1 MYILKYSVHFVS
13 INSEHTLR
21 ISINHQCNIF
31 PMTLS
36 VRCRSVG
43 EFVVWVCHTFLK
55 GREVTPPCSY
65 RTTYFFATLQINW
78 WICVQGALNLRP
90 VRLDLC
96 TIIIV
101 DVMVHINKIPS
112 RKGEIYDVNPDLIN
126 INVMN
131 SCFVYMSSS
140 IND

>member
-1 MYILKYSVHFVS
+1 MLLSDHLFLCDFTDKLVD
-13 INSEHTLR
+13 LR
-21 ISINHQCNIF
+21 
-31 PMTLS
+31 PGGL
-36 VRCRSVG
+36 
-43 EFVVWVCHTFLK
+43 E
-55 GREVTPPCSY
+55 
-65 RTTYFFATLQINW
+65 
-78 WICVQGALNLRP
+78 LRP